1 MYDVIIIGRGPAGI
15 SASLYTSRA
24 NLRTLVISKG
34 WGNLEKAGEI
44 HNYYGTNPGSTGMEI
59 LENGINQA
67 KSFGVEFIEDEI
79 VGLDA
84 FDAIEAVGLV
94 GRYKSRSL
102 ILAMGSPKRKPAF
115 DNISKFEGNGVSY
128 CVACDGFFY
137 KDRITAVIG
146 YNDFMVHEV
155 NELSDITN
163 KITVLTNGMPFDVSE
178 EHMAEISNYSIVTDE
193 IKGFFGDEFLEGIE
207 LKSGEKR
214 SFDGVFIAYGS
225 ASCTELAMKAGILTE
240 KGAIVIDRDMQ
251 TNIPGIFAAGD
262 CTGGLRQVSTAV
274 GNGAE
279 AARAVMRYLKA
290 VSK

>member
-24 NLRTLVISKG
+24 NLRTLVISKD

-44 HNYYGTNPGSTGMEI
+44 HNYYGTNPGSTGMDI
-59 LENGINQA
+59 LENGIDQA

-79 VGLDA
+79 VGLDTL
-84 FDAIEAVGLV
+84 DAIDVVGLA
-94 GRYKSRSL
+94 GRYKSRVL

-137 KDRITAVIG
+137 KDRKTAVIG
-146 YNDFMVHEV
+146 YNEFMVHEV
-155 NELSDITN
+155 TELSNITK
-163 KITVLTNGMPFDVSE
+163 KITVFTNGMPLDVSDV
-178 EHMAEISNYSIVTDE
+178 HMAEISDYSIVTDE
-193 IKGFFGDEFLEGIE
+193 IKGFFGDEVLEGIE
-207 LKSGEKR
+207 LKSGDKKV
-214 SFDGVFIAYGS
+214 FDGVFIAYGS
-225 ASCTELAMKAGILTE
+225 ASCTELAIKAGILTE
-240 KGAIVIDRDMQ
+240 KGVIIIDRDMQ

-262 CTGGLRQVSTAV
+262 CTGGLRQVSAAV

-279 AARAVMRYLKA
+279 AARAAMRYLKTA
-290 VSK
+290 SK